1 MYLQSILKTKMG
13 IGELIEISY
22 KSELSGGNDAI
33 QAIINSTTHIP
44 FKEELFMQ
52 QENPIE
58 F

>member
-1 MYLQSILKTKMG
+1 MG